1 MSFISDLFS
10 HDETA
15 PLAGLNGEQTPIS
28 PLGTPV
34 ASDDEAHGVDH
45 VGGAER

>member
-28 PLGTPV
+28 SRGTPV
-34 ASDDEAHGVDH
+34 ASDDETHGGDRS
-45 VGGAER
+45 GTGER